1 MTEATQAK
9 PTISN
14 IASIAVAV
22 ILIGMATIIVSQQND
37 LKDAVKALAIVSA
50 KCSK

>member
-1 MTEATQAK
+1 MTEATHEK
-9 PTISN
+9 PTVSN
-14 IASIAVAV
+14 IAGIAVAV
-22 ILIGMATIIVSQQND
+22 ILIGMTTVIVSQQND